1 MLETIAKASEKERQ
15 AIFLEASK
23 INKMPAS
30 MIEKD
35 FWVCWALKRLFSD
48 AELQKILCFKGGTS
62 LSKVF
67 KVVERFSE
75 DIDLI
80 LDWNTIAKGKPI
92 LQPSKNK
99 QNKRNEEI
107 NEDAQVYI
115 ATTLK
120 EKVDGLVN
128 DICTV
133 TLDEFDGNTLQ
144 INYPKGITDSYLL
157 PHIKLEIGP
166 LAAWTP
172 NKTYPIK
179 PYIDGINE
187 NLVIDDIEVPTIILE
202 RTFWEKV
209 TILHKEHFRTPNKP
223 NPERYSRHY
232 YDLYKIGFS
241 DFFESALARTDLLTQ
256 VVEFKQTFYPCAWAR
271 YDLAAKGSI
280 ELMPTEE
287 NIKYLK
293 DDYTK
298 MKGMIFGDYPSWE
311 EILVFVETLEKKINL
326 KI

>member
-1 MLETIAKASEKERQ
+1 MLEVIAKASEKERK

-23 INKMPAS
+23 TNKMPAS

-48 AELQKILCFKGGTS
+48 SELQNVLCFKGGTS

-80 LDWNTIAKGKPI
+80 LDWNTIANGKPI

-99 QNKRNEEI
+99 QNKRNDEI

-115 ATTLK
+115 STVLK
-120 EKVDGLVN
+120 EKVEELVN
-128 DICTV
+128 DICSV

-144 INYPKGITDSYLL
+144 VNYPKGIKDSYLL

-172 NKTYPIK
+172 NKTYSIK

-187 NLVIDDIEVPTIILE
+187 NLTIEDIKVPTIILE

-209 TILHKEHFRTPNKP
+209 TILHKEHFRTADKP

-232 YDLYKIGFS
+232 YDLYKIGYS
-241 DFFESALARTDLLTQ
+241 DLFESALARTDLLTQ
-256 VVEFKQTFYPCAWAR
+256 VVEFKKTFYPCAWAR
-271 YDLAAKGSI
+271 YDLATQGSI
-280 ELMPTEE
+280 ELMPTKE

-293 DDYTK
+293 DDYAK

-311 EILVFVETLEKKINL
+311 EILSFLEKLQANINSRV
-326 KI
+326 